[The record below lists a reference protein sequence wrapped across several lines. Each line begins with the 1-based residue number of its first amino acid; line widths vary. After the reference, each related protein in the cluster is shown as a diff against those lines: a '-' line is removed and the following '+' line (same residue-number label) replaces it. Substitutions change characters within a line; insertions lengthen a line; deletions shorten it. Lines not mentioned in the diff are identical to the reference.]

1 MTITSGMYVV
11 TTTPEDG
18 AVYWAARFL
27 SGFIVINVIILLV
40 LIVVRKWVSGF
51 HLVVKQKDI
60 PNTSV

>member
-18 AVYWAARFL
+18 AVYWLARFL

-40 LIVVRKWVSGF
+40 LIVVRKWV
-51 HLVVKQKDI
+51 
-60 PNTSV
+60 